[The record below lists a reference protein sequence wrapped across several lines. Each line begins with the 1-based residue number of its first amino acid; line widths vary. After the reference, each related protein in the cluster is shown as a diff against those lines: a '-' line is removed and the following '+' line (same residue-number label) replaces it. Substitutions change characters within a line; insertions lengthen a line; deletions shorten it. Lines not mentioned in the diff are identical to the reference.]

1 MTEPARKSSSYRN
14 LFLWVLPGLT
24 LAGGLLYYIV
34 GGRYIETDNA
44 YVKADLVAI
53 YPEVEARVD
62 AVLVQEN
69 MDVEAGRPLVRLDA
83 ASLQIEARQAEARLG
98 TVRGDLEGAVRQY
111 RRQLE
116 ERALAWEQ
124 SQYAARELARQRGLV
139 ASHLI
144 AAERFDAATH
154 EAKLAVARIAV
165 IDQALAEMRTR
176 LGPALDGRIEAHPQM
191 REAQAALEAAR
202 LRLAH
207 AQIDAPVAGRIVHV
221 PERGVMARKAA
232 PLLTLVSSGKVWVEA
247 NFKETQLGLLRA
259 GQQARIEFDTY
270 PDAQW
275 TGHVETISPASG
287 SEFAVLPPQNASGNW
302 VKVVQ
307 RIPVRIAIDSGPPGL
322 ALRAGSS
329 AAGSIDPE
337 TRPRLAKLARL
348 F

>member
-1 MTEPARKSSSYRN
+1 MTDPAPKSSGYRN
-14 LFLWVLPGLT
+14 LLLWVVPALMIV
-24 LAGGLLYYIV
+24 GGLAYYIV
-34 GGRYIETDNA
+34 GGRFIETDNA
-44 YVKADLVAI
+44 YLKADLVAI
-53 YPEVEARVD
+53 YPEVEARVE
-62 AVLVQEN
+62 AVLVHEN

-83 ASLQIEARQAEARLG
+83 AGLQIEARQAEARLG
-98 TVRGDLEGAVRQY
+98 TVRADLEAAVRQY

-116 ERALAWEQ
+116 ERALALEQ
-124 SQYAARELARQRGLV
+124 SEYATRELTRQRGLV

-144 AAERFDAATH
+144 AVERFDAATH
-154 EAKLAVARIAV
+154 ESKLAQARVAV
-165 IDQALAEMRTR
+165 VDQGLAEMRTR
-176 LGPALDGRIEAHPQM
+176 LGPALEGRIDAHPKM

-207 AQIDAPVAGRIVHV
+207 ASIDAPVPGRIVHV

-247 NFKETQLGLLRA
+247 NFKETQLGLLRT
-259 GQQARIEFDTY
+259 GQHARIVLDTY
-270 PDAQW
+270 PGVEW

-322 ALRAGSS
+322 VLRAGSS
-329 AAGSIDPE
+329 AAVSIDTE
-337 TRPRLAKLARL
+337 TRPRLAQLARL